1 MICPYCGSERIETE
15 IAWGKSA
22 ETGNV
27 GLKYKMML
35 GIVGVAQVY
44 SDLCLDCN
52 SIVRSYIKE
61 DTDKNWNPL
70 ISDRENVLQRDSDHG
85 IRSRCSLCGI
95 NHRIYAAMPEGRAA
109 ICRGTFLRKRRTV
122 FRMWVDI

>member
-15 IAWGKSA
+15 IAWGKST

-61 DTDKNWNPL
+61 DTDKNWSHRP
-70 ISDRENVLQRDSDHG
+70 G
-85 IRSRCSLCGI
+85 SL
-95 NHRIYAAMPEGRAA
+95 
-109 ICRGTFLRKRRTV
+109 GTR
-122 FRMWVDI
+122 